1 MGAAVDAAARPARR
15 AQLGAEHAAGAPL
28 ALHARAA
35 QPGDDAGS
43 RRGRLHGGQG
53 RGRAAAVAARRL
65 RLTLTLTLTVTV
77 TLTPNPNPESNPN
90 PNPNPDSCRRD
101 VFVFIADIADN
112 AGLVISP
119 EQINQVRAS

>member
-1 MGAAVDAAARPARR
+1 MGAAVHAAARPARR

-43 RRGRLHGGQG
+43 RRGRLHGRQG

-65 RLTLTLTLTVTV
+65 RLTRTLTVTV
-77 TLTPNPNPESNPN
+77 TLTPNPNPESNPD